1 MGEGVSKTIKSISKT
16 SFMDGPIETK
26 IHQLI
31 CQVNNDCLFNQAY
44 LPIFSFCLILH
55 SNLFYLLINYFEKLN
70 HDIHKWP
77 YLNVSKFQKQT
88 TKFSHPPK
96 NQRNFVHF
104 FALVSKSGQIEKLK
118 ALYCVK
124 QLLITNSNHQM
135 PLFFVS
141 TTFQRIEQKNVQNFI
156 GFLED
161 GRTWYFAFDIY

>member
-1 MGEGVSKTIKSISKT
+1 MGEGVSKTIKSISTT

-26 IHQLI
+26 IHYLI

-77 YLNVSKFQKQT
+77 YLKVSKCQKQT
-88 TKFSHPPK
+88 SKFSHPPK

-118 ALYCVK
+118 ALYCSK
-124 QLLITNSNHQM
+124 QPPITSSTRVLLVLVLN
-135 PLFFVS
+135 
-141 TTFQRIEQKNVQNFI
+141 TFHRLGQTNVQNFV
-156 GFLED
+156 GFLEY
-161 GRTWYFAFDIY
+161 GRTQYFAFEIY